1 MFILSLHNRPWC
13 HLYNFTNPK
22 CDDEAS
28 EQELLVK
35 LWFWG
40 HLLAFVSGKI
50 VPWEKLPWPTEDNF
64 IPSICLSTS
73 HASHLSE
80 IHSYQLSFAAMRDW
94 QKLSDKS
101 LSSCNTELR
110 FQSSTMWHNYVLTK
124 PQLDNQSK
132 KEKSLETSEGKW
144 TCFNLQHCQYLT
156 PRLCLLYP
164 TQKHPHPLIWWIL
177 SVNQAESGASSEHLL
192 LRGVLIYDGNR
203 MFIW

>member
-110 FQSSTMWHNYVLTK
+110 FQSSTMWHNYVITK

-132 KEKSLETSEGKW
+132 KEKNMRAWRRLKENEPASIYNIVNTSLLACVSCIPHRNT
-144 TCFNLQHCQYLT
+144 LT
-156 PRLCLLYP
+156 L
-164 TQKHPHPLIWWIL
+164 
-177 SVNQAESGASSEHLL
+177 
-192 LRGVLIYDGNR
+192 
-203 MFIW
+203 